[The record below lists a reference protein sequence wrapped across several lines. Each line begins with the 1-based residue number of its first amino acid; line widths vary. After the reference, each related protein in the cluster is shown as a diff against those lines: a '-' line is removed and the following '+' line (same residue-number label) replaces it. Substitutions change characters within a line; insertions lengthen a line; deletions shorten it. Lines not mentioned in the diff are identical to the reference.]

1 MSDAVVFVTGG
12 SRGIGLALLEILLK
26 GGNKVANYSRSTTPE
41 LQALSSKYGSALLLI
56 KGDLVDGSAARA
68 AIKKTKETFGRLDS
82 VVLNAGAMYPL
93 ERIATV
99 SVDEFKSTFEAN
111 VFSIIPFVQ
120 AALPYLKESKLPHG
134 GKVVAVSSA
143 AALHG
148 MAGVSAYC
156 SSKAALNILISA
168 LGNEE
173 PSIVAVA
180 VNPGMVETKMAKDM
194 RVDGQK
200 SMDPQWHGFMINSFE
215 SGKNNL
221 PEVPGT
227 VIAALALKA
236 PKELTGKYFD
246 FDSEEAKAVAA

>member
-12 SRGIGLALLEILLK
+12 SRGIGLAVVEILLK
-26 GGNKVANYSRSTTPE
+26 TGNKVANYSRSITPE
-41 LQALSSKYGSALLLI
+41 LEALSRKYGSALLLI

-68 AIKKTKETFGRLDS
+68 AIKRTRETFGRLDS

-120 AALPYLKESKLPHG
+120 AALPYLKESKLSTG

-143 AALHG
+143 AALLG
-148 MAGVSAYC
+148 MAGLSAYC
-156 SSKAALNILISA
+156 SSKAALNILVSA

-173 PSIVAVA
+173 PFIVALA
-180 VNPGMVETKMAKDM
+180 VNPGMMAKDL
-194 RVDGQK
+194 RKDGQK
-200 SMDPQWHGFMINSFE
+200 AMDPQWHNFHINNFE

-221 PEVPGT
+221 PDVP
-227 VIAALALKA
+227 AAAISTLALKT
-236 PKELTGKYFD
+236 PKELTGKYID
-246 FDSEEAKAVAA
+246 FDGEEAKALAT